1 MIKNPFTHPLTR
13 GLDLDSPETSQ
24 IHKKIITSKPF
35 LKRIYLEWYKELLT
49 EIPLNVEGDV
59 LELGSGGG
67 FFKKIISDVITSDII
82 FIPTLD
88 AILDGCHLPFSNN
101 ALKAIFMTNVAHH
114 LNNVES
120 FFQEATRCV
129 VPGGVIAMIEPW
141 VTSWSRIVYSY
152 LHHELFNSEN
162 QDWLI
167 PQGGPHSSAN
177 IALPWII
184 FERDRKKFNS
194 LFPEWEIQKVEL
206 MMPFRYLVSGGVSL
220 RSSMP
225 LWSYKYWKSIEEGL
239 QSHMDRLA
247 MFAKIVIKLRKF
259 QV

>member
-1 MIKNPFTHPLTR
+1 MIKNLLTHPLTR
-13 GLDLDSPETSQ
+13 GRDLDSPEITQ

-67 FFKKIISDVITSDII
+67 FFKKIFSDVISSDVI
-82 FIPTLD
+82 FIPRLDVILD
-88 AILDGCHLPFSNN
+88 ACHLPFSNN
-101 ALKAIFMTNVAHH
+101 IIRAILMTNVTHH
-114 LNNVES
+114 LNHVES

-152 LHHELFNSEN
+152 FHHELFNSDI

-167 PQGGPHSSAN
+167 PQGGPLSSAN
-177 IALPWII
+177 SALPWII
-184 FERDRKKFNS
+184 FGRDREKFNS

-206 MMPFRYLVSGGVSL
+206 MMGFRYFVSGGVSL
-220 RSSMP
+220 RSLMP
-225 LWSYKYWKSIEEGL
+225 IWSYKLWKSIEEGL

-247 MFAKIVIKLRKF
+247 MFAKIVIKRNF
-259 QV
+259 